1 MRLMIF
7 AATASLLLFGC
18 AKEPI
23 YDVGPPLNL
32 TSWAD
37 IKDTN
42 WTSTI
47 MVNNKSVK
55 VLAVANYQVFGMD
68 TQTSVK
74 LSLGKNDLN
83 IEQIAFAFR
92 NNARGT
98 NNTYSKGSLA
108 NVYLE
113 TKNAIFSANDLKIDT
128 LNFRYIPGNSFKNF
142 ELSSCLLKLTTNS
155 IVYPNFSF
163 ELGSSNQQL
172 IVSQSFFEMFNAG
185 KSIAIEKD
193 FWSVDLK
200 GGSEYSPSPTI
211 DFKYDWK
218 SPNDLII
225 FRVKTDALRNNAWF
239 AADKNL
245 LLKKKG
251 IFYKSSSGDFQVE
264 SFYYKGSLEL
274 NAKNWNFTDTLT
286 NQSVHKIDSL
296 RIRSYYMPF

>member
-1 MRLMIF
+1 MII

-23 YDVGPPLNL
+23 YDVGPPLNFV
-32 TSWAD
+32 SWSD

-47 MVNNKSVK
+47 MVNNKSVN
-55 VLAVANYQVFGMD
+55 VHAVANYQVFGMD

-92 NNARGT
+92 NNARGA
-98 NNTYSKGSLA
+98 NNTYTKGSLA

-113 TKNAIFSANDLKIDT
+113 TKTAIFSANDLKIDT
-128 LNFRYIPGNSFKNF
+128 LNFKYIPGSSFKNF
-142 ELSSCLLKLTTNS
+142 ELANCLLKLTTNS
-155 IVYPNFSF
+155 IVYPNISF
-163 ELGSSNQQL
+163 DLESSSQQL
-172 IVSQSFFEMFNAG
+172 NVSQSFFEMFNAG

-193 FWSVDLK
+193 YWSVDLK
-200 GGSEYSPSPTI
+200 GGSEFAPSPTI

-225 FRVKTDALRNNAWF
+225 FRVKTEALRNNVWF
-239 AADKNL
+239 PADKNL

-251 IFYKSSSGDFQVE
+251 IFYASNAGDFQVK

-274 NAKNWNFTDTLT
+274 NGRNWNFTDTLT
-286 NQSVHKIDSL
+286 SQSVYKIDSL

>member
-1 MRLMIF
+1 MII

-32 TSWAD
+32 VSWAD

-42 WTSTI
+42 WTSS
-47 MVNNKSVK
+47 MLVNNKIVD

-74 LSLGKNDLN
+74 LSFGKNDLN

-92 NNARGT
+92 NNASGV
-98 NNTYSKGSLA
+98 NNTYTKGSLT

-113 TKNAIFSANDLKIDT
+113 TKTAVFSANDLKIDT
-128 LNFRYIPGNSFKNF
+128 LNFKYIPGSSFKNF
-142 ELSSCLLKLTTNS
+142 ELASFLSKLTTNS
-155 IVYPNFSF
+155 IIYPNFSF

-172 IVSQSFFEMFNAG
+172 TVSQSFFEMFNAG
-185 KSIAIEKD
+185 KSVAIEKD
-193 FWSVDLK
+193 YWIVDLK
-200 GGSEYSPSPTI
+200 GGSEFDPSPTI

-225 FRVKTDALRNNAWF
+225 FRVKTEALRNNAWF
-239 AADKNL
+239 PADKNL

-251 IFYKSSSGDFQVE
+251 IFYASSAGDFQVK

-274 NAKNWNFTDTLT
+274 NGKNWNFTDTLT
-286 NQSVHKIDSL
+286 SQSVYKIDSL
-296 RIRSYYMPF
+296 SIRSYYMPF

>member
-1 MRLMIF
+1 MRLFLI

-23 YDVGPPLNL
+23 YDVGPPLSL

-37 IKDTN
+37 IKDTS

-47 MVNNKSVK
+47 MVNNKTVN
-55 VLAVANYQVFGMD
+55 VLAVANYQVFGID

-74 LSLGKNDLN
+74 LSLGTNDLN
-83 IEQIAFAFR
+83 IEQIAFGFR
-92 NNARGT
+92 NNARGI
-98 NNTYSKGSLA
+98 NNTYTKGSLI

-113 TKNAIFSANDLKIDT
+113 TKSAIYSANSLKVDT
-128 LNFRYIPGNSFKNF
+128 LNFKFIPGSSFKSF
-142 ELSSCLLKLTTNS
+142 EIANCLLKLTTNS
-155 IVYPNFSF
+155 MTYPNFNF
-163 ELGSSNQQL
+163 ELGSSSQNL

-185 KSIAIEKD
+185 KTIEIEKD
-193 FWSVDLK
+193 YWSVDLK
-200 GGSEYSPSPTI
+200 GGSEYAPSPTI

-225 FRVKTDALRNNAWF
+225 FRVKTDALKSNAWF

-251 IFYKSSSGDFQVE
+251 IFYNASAGDFQVK

-274 NAKNWNFTDTLT
+274 NGKNWNFTDTLT
-286 NQSVHKIDSL
+286 SQSVHKIDSL